1 MERQAQQTAVT
12 LHLEYRLATDN
23 ATQVYSDLR
32 TAFPLGSFPK
42 HAARLWRYGMLAEMW
57 GLIATELCG
66 RKVDYLE
73 RWRTGL

>member
-1 MERQAQQTAVT
+1 MERQDQTAAN

-32 TAFPLGSFPK
+32 TISPFRSFPK
-42 HAARLWRYGMLAEMW
+42 HAARLWRFGMLAEMW
-57 GLIATELCG
+57 GIIATELSG

-73 RWRTGL
+73 RWRTGQ